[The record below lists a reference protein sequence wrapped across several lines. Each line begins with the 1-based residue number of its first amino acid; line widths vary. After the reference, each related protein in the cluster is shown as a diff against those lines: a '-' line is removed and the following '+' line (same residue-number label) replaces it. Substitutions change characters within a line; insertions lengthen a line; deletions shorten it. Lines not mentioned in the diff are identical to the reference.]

1 MYIESLL
8 TDAIQRVIKG
18 SQDHPG
24 IETKIRA
31 RGKFEL
37 YLHLELIKEIKVL
50 ADAKCWSEVALSKG
64 TAKRGR
70 AIDLVFHTTTS
81 GAERQFSVEVK
92 MIVTNY
98 SCAAIPKKHRN
109 VTNSVDSFIADA
121 SKHLVSAHN
130 DDNHGKPMVV
140 LDGKEREINESFSLA
155 VVYPMP
161 ENQRSTNAWKKH
173 VDKMQSD
180 SNSELIQTSTL
191 NEVIHVPF
199 GDLAISFGIY
209 LLKSRNPSG

>member
-8 TDAIQRVIKG
+8 TDATKRVIKG
-18 SQDHPG
+18 FQDHPG

-37 YLHLELIKEIKVL
+37 YLHLELIKEIKIL
-50 ADAKCWSEVALSKG
+50 ADAKCWSEVELSKG
-64 TAKRGR
+64 TAKKGC
-70 AIDLVFHTTTS
+70 AIDLVCHTTTS

-98 SCAAIPKKHRN
+98 SCASLANKHRN
-109 VTNSVDSFIADA
+109 ITNSVDSFIADV
-121 SKHLVSAHN
+121 SKHLVSAHMN
-130 DDNHGKPMVV
+130 DNPGKLMVV
-140 LDGKEREINESFSLA
+140 LDGEEREINESFSLA

-173 VDKMQSD
+173 VDKMKSD
-180 SNSELIQTSTL
+180 SNSELIPSSTL
-191 NEVIHVPF
+191 HEVIHVPF
-199 GDLAISFGIY
+199 GDTSMPFGIY